1 MLSRQRAPAG
11 CSGGGSDGGGRA
23 RKSLVALKELV
34 VDDLDAA
41 GRFAHAGAGLHDRE
55 HVVPQDRRVDAS
67 GILPAR
73 AQPRRRTRSLLQ
85 HATVR
90 VDALKK
96 NIVKFVRHCSADLRA
111 QKMLTGR
118 RARQV
123 FPPCKIAPKEV
134 LVGDPPAYYA
144 VTNPRRVSNGLVT
157 RY

>member
-67 GILPAR
+67 GISTSSCTASTE
-73 AQPRRRTRSLLQ
+73 A
-85 HATVR
+85 AI
-90 VDALKK
+90 AAAA
-96 NIVKFVRHCSADLRA
+96 CYSAGA
-111 QKMLTGR
+111 CTQEK
-118 RARQV
+118 
-123 FPPCKIAPKEV
+123 
-134 LVGDPPAYYA
+134 Y
-144 VTNPRRVSNGLVT
+144 RRVISSRKISFSAPEATAVDDFRLDELIRKALSLVSSKAELL
-157 RY
+157 

>member
-1 MLSRQRAPAG
+1 MPDDLIDDYHARREQRARAK
-11 CSGGGSDGGGRA
+11 GRA
-23 RKSLVALKELV
+23 KTARADTDHSHTARSITR
-34 VDDLDAA
+34 AA
-41 GRFAHAGAGLHDRE
+41 HQQRARGHRIYLMRHGRN
-55 HVVPQDRRVDAS
+55 DRRVDAS
-67 GILPAR
+67 GNLPAR

-134 LVGDPPAYYA
+134 LVGDAPA
-144 VTNPRRVSNGLVT
+144 
-157 RY
+157 